1 MVTGLDKLRDYRNS
15 SADIVPFQSN
25 SSHIPLSQREIHNR
39 RALLARCDERG
50 DIAKLAPCVAAVP
63 DDFNAMGRICD
74 VNVFLTATQRIA
86 TACECGSAADDSRV
100 ASGLRRAT

>member
-1 MVTGLDKLRDYRNS
+1 LPPWSRDSTSCATIENS

-39 RALLARCDERG
+39 RTLLARCDERG

-63 DDFNAMGRICD
+63 DDFNAMGRKCD
-74 VNVFLTATQRIA
+74 VTY
-86 TACECGSAADDSRV
+86 S
-100 ASGLRRAT
+100 